1 MQDVMDFESG
11 QNEIV
16 SQNKENQK
24 KNEMKKQE
32 QAKNMR
38 LKCME
43 KLGETQEREGK
54 GIKRKRTE
62 TITTQSNIL
71 MKKMKSYQ
79 KLKVESWS

>member
-1 MQDVMDFESG
+1 MDFESG

-32 QAKNMR
+32 QAKNMK

-62 TITTQSNIL
+62 SNNNNNQCFF
-71 MKKMKSYQ
+71 KCKNNKWRQ
-79 KLKVESWS
+79 

>member
-1 MQDVMDFESG
+1 MKLFHK
-11 QNEIV
+11 IR
-16 SQNKENQK
+16 KTRK

-62 TITTQSNIL
+62 SNNNNIIKYL
-71 MKKMKSYQ
+71 NGKNEKLSETKSRELE
-79 KLKVESWS
+79 LKEKELKFT